1 MSAEADSRQQTG
13 KKESM
18 KNIEEIK
25 EFFSK
30 DRYATESGAVIDEVG
45 DNYAKCSIEL
55 NEMHR
60 NAVGGVMGAV
70 YYTLADFAFAVATN
84 HDQPG
89 IVSLDANI
97 TFLSYCKGTKLIAE
111 AKCVRDGRTTC
122 YYQIPI
128 TDENGT
134 LLTMVNI
141 TGYKTQKK

>member
-1 MSAEADSRQQTG
+1 MDR
-13 KKESM
+13 
-18 KNIEEIK
+18 IEEIR

-30 DRYATESGAVIDEVG
+30 DRYATESGAVIEEVG
-45 DNYAKCSIEL
+45 DKYARCSIEL

-84 HDQPG
+84 HEQPG
-89 IVSLDANI
+89 IVSLDASI
-97 TFLSYCKGTKLIAE
+97 SFLSMCKGTKLIAE
-111 AKCVRDGRTTC
+111 ANCIRDGRTTC

-128 TDENGT
+128 RDENGN

-141 TGYKTQKK
+141 TGYKTNR

>member
-1 MSAEADSRQQTG
+1 MD
-13 KKESM
+13 SM
-18 KNIEEIK
+18 KSLDEIR

-45 DNYAKCSIEL
+45 ENYAKCSIEL

-97 TFLSYCKGTKLIAE
+97 TFLNYCRGTKLIAE
-111 AKCVRDGRTTC
+111 AKCIRDGRTTC

-134 LLTMVNI
+134 LLTMANI
-141 TGYKTQKK
+141 TGYKTHVSSN